1 MHEPIPVTV
10 LTGFLGAGKTT
21 LLRHMLQ
28 AEHGLKLAV
37 IENEFSETPID
48 GQLLGD
54 KPVELLTLANGCVC
68 CSIHVEL
75 EKALFLLLDKLDAGE
90 LAFDR
95 LVIEC
100 TGLADPAPVAQTF
113 FADEEL
119 AQRYVLD
126 GIVTLVD
133 AVNAE
138 RHLQEAIAQ
147 AQVGFADRIL
157 LSKTDLAEPEQVEAL
172 RQRLVRINRRA
183 PLRVVEHGRIDLAE
197 LLDIRGFNLNA
208 DIAPAPLLRP
218 LAPVGQSAD
227 RIRTLVLSSDQP
239 LDMTRLSAFM
249 EDLLE
254 RHGNSLLRY
263 KGVLDV
269 AGDERRLVF
278 QGVLRLYGF
287 DWDEPWGEGET
298 RQSVLVFIGDNLPED
313 EIRAGFAALAPL
325 SRREREKSKKPGE
338 CRAFSCSAD
347 AYLPYTGSL
356 AQMALTFSRTASTTD
371 SSPMFCR
378 MSQIQPASSRH
389 SVSPKPRVVTA
400 GVPMRRP
407 EVTNGERGSFG
418 TLFLFTVM

>member
-1 MHEPIPVTV
+1 MLEIAMHPEPIPVTV

-48 GQLLGD
+48 GPLLGD
-54 KPVELLTLANGCVC
+54 KPVELLTLVNGCVC

-90 LAFDR
+90 LVFDR

-138 RHLQEAIAQ
+138 RHLQDAIAQ

-172 RQRLVRINRRA
+172 RQRLARINRRA

-208 DIAPAPLLRP
+208 DIAAAPLLRP
-218 LAPVGQSAD
+218 LVPVGQSAD
-227 RIRTLVLSSDQP
+227 RIGTLVLSSDQP
-239 LDMTRLSAFM
+239 LDMARLSAFM

-287 DWDEPWGEGET
+287 DWDEPWGEGEA

-325 SRREREKSKKPGE
+325 SLRERG
-338 CRAFSCSAD
+338 
-347 AYLPYTGSL
+347 
-356 AQMALTFSRTASTTD
+356 
-371 SSPMFCR
+371 
-378 MSQIQPASSRH
+378 
-389 SVSPKPRVVTA
+389 
-400 GVPMRRP
+400 
-407 EVTNGERGSFG
+407 RG
-418 TLFLFTVM
+418 